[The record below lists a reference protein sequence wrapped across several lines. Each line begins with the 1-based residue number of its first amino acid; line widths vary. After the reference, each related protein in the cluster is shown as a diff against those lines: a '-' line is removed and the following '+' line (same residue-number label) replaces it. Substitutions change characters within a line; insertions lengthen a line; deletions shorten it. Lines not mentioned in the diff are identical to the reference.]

1 MLIYRNNKK
10 KDVVF
15 EYNYTSI
22 QLPEIGPHPDF
33 MKTEGEE
40 YSLDEEKILMLL
52 HQVTPTQTSVPALRI
67 GDLLIVGAPG
77 ELIAELGLKV
87 KESLQK
93 DGIKYPVI
101 GGLSNQ
107 LVSYILSETEYE
119 KGGYEAS
126 VSFYEKNLGDAVV
139 KGMIDTAAPL
149 TK

>member
-1 MLIYRNNKK
+1 
-10 KDVVF
+10 
-15 EYNYTSI
+15 
-22 QLPEIGPHPDF
+22 
-33 MKTEGEE
+33 MKTGGEE
-40 YSLDEEKILMLL
+40 YGLDEEEIMMLL
-52 HQVTPTQTSVPALRI
+52 HQVTPTQTTVAALRI

-87 KESLQK
+87 KEALKK

-101 GGLSNQ
+101 GGLANQ
-107 LVSYILSETEYE
+107 WVSYILSETEYE

-126 VSFYEKNLGDAVV
+126 VSFYGKNLGDVVV